1 MGLQIRTYVNG
12 EQKYLDLYGD
22 ENVTIDISFAEI
34 QDITKRNSAFTQE
47 FKVPGSNNNNEI
59 FNYFFEINSVPLDWN
74 PKRKFEAALI
84 YNGYEIF
91 NGNIRLNMV
100 TINVREKIYSVTFYA
115 SVGDLAANIGDK
127 ALCNVNTTS
136 LNHSIYDENVAGNLW
151 IDPSLHPTS
160 LLPSS
165 SSYINP
171 ITDGDVQYI
180 IGQRGY
186 DYTGSTF
193 GTIRDIN
200 TAQTP
205 ILEFSGTSGFFDNQF
220 SPMIPSYF
228 IPSIR
233 TRKLYELIVNQADYQ
248 IESYFFDTDY
258 FGRYYVPL
266 SFNTESPYMAQSK
279 TFKLEILNT
288 SGDTVPAGGSYFD
301 VINQL
306 AITTNE
312 FVFKAKELIVSD
324 ELGFNPVNPANYPT
338 EPLLSGFSD
347 YVFALPNSPN
357 NPITL
362 QIPFNWNW
370 TAPANPLGFTQIVA
384 KVKLY
389 LLTDITTTLIQARE
403 VAVENIIVN
412 TASGAT
418 SGIVT
423 INNSVDQVF
432 SYPNGT
438 ALYFVTVDWFGGP
451 ANVTRVSIKNTNNV
465 IVLPTTIELYKE
477 MGCDHKQIE
486 FIQNV
491 NRMFNLVVIPHPT
504 KPKTLIIE
512 PIVDWIGKGQQLDW
526 TDKVDYNS
534 PQTLRP
540 TTSIINGSIFTAN
553 KIDKDFVNTQYNT
566 KSNKIFGQNIIDL
579 GVDYKNATIPLT
591 QSLGQNTDYY
601 LDGVGEYEIALP
613 CYFVTKENNNNGRSV
628 FEYRPFRSLPRM
640 IFKSVPIP
648 SGNTGEG
655 PVFYRYARNSTPFTI
670 DGLTPMGDLQN
681 VNRLTTYP
689 YAISGFSH
697 YTTYD
702 ASTKFLDNELVY
714 PEVETQYDRYYR
726 DYVED
731 LTSEENKIYTCK
743 MYLTP
748 WDVSQLYANE
758 VIFIKNAKFRI
769 NKISNLSLIE
779 PDMCEVELVKLTRD
793 YTPTPTLFYDLV
805 DCDDSCNIIH
815 SNTDLNYLLW
825 AFEGKYVAIGTDFL
839 STKRYKVIRTDYNQD
854 YTYEN
859 VWFTIGTTVNGINP
873 NDYNVYWNYKIYNSC
888 TASTQTHTLT
898 PYNDFSGRTNEC
910 VEMYIE
916 NTGVTVSVFTFT
928 NCTGGTQTY
937 ILGPSV
943 STTICGRY
951 GTFQGDGFIFCP
963 ELINPDCSGVLPPYP
978 NTLNWYF
985 DSDLG
990 AYDAN
995 ITNPRL
1001 EIRQQL
1007 TGQEIVNVI
1016 SFSSGVTTFYS
1027 GYLDIET
1034 GFIYQNNAGSINN
1047 IAIVIGTSYGDDSY
1061 GRLDIPNPT
1070 VGTFYNLDVSPYLP
1084 ASGNIYVTIITY

>member
-1 MGLQIRTYVNG
+1 MGLQIRTYIDG
-12 EQKYLDLYGD
+12 KQRYLDLYGD
-22 ENVTIDISFAEI
+22 ENVTIDVSFAEI
-34 QDITKRNSAFTQE
+34 QDITKRNSAYTQE
-47 FKVPGSNNNNEI
+47 FKVPGTDNNSDI

-100 TINVREKIYSVTFYA
+100 TINIKEKIYSVTFYA

-127 ALCNVNTTS
+127 ALCNVDTSS
-136 LNHSIYDENVAGNLW
+136 LNHSLYDENVVFNLW
-151 IDPSLHPTS
+151 VDPSLHPTS
-160 LLPSS
+160 LLPTS

-171 ITDGDVQYI
+171 VTNGDVQYI
-180 IGQRGY
+180 LGQRGY
-186 DYTGSTF
+186 DYTGTTF

-200 TAQTP
+200 TTQTP
-205 ILEFSGTSGFFDNQF
+205 VLEFSGTPGFFDNQF
-220 SPMIPSYF
+220 TPMIPSYF

-266 SFNTESPYMAQSK
+266 SFNTESPYMAQAK
-279 TFKLEILNT
+279 PFKLEILNT
-288 SGDTVPAGGSYFD
+288 SGDTLLGGGAYFNID
-301 VINQL
+301 EVTGPI
-306 AITTNE
+306 TNE
-312 FVFKAKELIVSD
+312 FVFKSKELITD
-324 ELGFNPVNPANYPT
+324 EFGFNPVNAADYPSDP
-338 EPLLSGFSD
+338 ELSGFSE

-357 NPITL
+357 NPISL
-362 QIPFNWNW
+362 QIDFDWDW
-370 TAPANPLGFTQIVA
+370 TAEAEPLGATDIA
-384 KVKLY
+384 ALVKLY
-389 LLTDITTTLIQARE
+389 ALQNVTPTLVVAKELAIQAILVDTFIGPQTGTTT
-403 VAVENIIVN
+403 
-412 TASGAT
+412 
-418 SGIVT
+418 
-423 INNSVDQVF
+423 INHTVDQIIY
-432 SYPNGT
+432 YPNG
-438 ALYFVTVDWFGGP
+438 AGLYFVSVEWVLGP
-451 ANVTRVSIKNTNNV
+451 ATVTRVKTRSTNNV
-465 IVLPTTIELYKE
+465 IVLPQTIELHKE
-477 MGCDHKQIE
+477 MGCDQKQIE

-491 NRMFNLVVIPHPT
+491 NRMFNLVVVPHPI

-512 PIVDWIGKGQQLDW
+512 PIVDWIGKGRQLDW
-526 TDKVDYNS
+526 TSKVDYNS

-540 TTSIINGSIFTAN
+540 TTSLINGSIFAAN

-601 LDGVGEYEIALP
+601 LDSVGEYEVALP

-640 IFKSVPIP
+640 VFKSVPIP
-648 SGNTGEG
+648 SGNTGAD
-655 PVFYRYARNSTPFTI
+655 PIFYRYARNSTPWTI
-670 DGLTPMGDLQN
+670 EGIVSMGDLQN

-689 YAISGFSH
+689 FAISGFSH

-726 DYVED
+726 DYIED

-769 NKISNLSLIE
+769 NRISNLSLIE

-805 DCDDSCNIIH
+805 SCDNDCDIIH

-825 AFEGKYVAIGTDFL
+825 AFEGKSVDIGFL
-839 STKRYKVIRTDYNQD
+839 SSFKKYKVIRTDYNQD

-859 VWFTIGTTVNGINP
+859 VWFTTQRTINGTNPTDYYVN
-873 NDYNVYWNYKIYNSC
+873 WNYKVYNSC
-888 TASTQTHTLT
+888 TASTQTHTLS

-910 VEMYIE
+910 VDMYIQ
-916 NTGVTVSVFTFT
+916 NTGTTVSSFTFT
-928 NCTGGTQTY
+928 NCTGGTQSY
-937 ILGPSV
+937 ILGPSLI
-943 STTICGRY
+943 TRICGLY
-951 GTFQGDGFIFCP
+951 GSFKGDTFRFCP
-963 ELINPDCSGVLPPYP
+963 EMVSPDCSGVLPPYP

-995 ITNPRL
+995 ITTP
-1001 EIRQQL
+1001 EL
-1007 TGQEIVNVI
+1007 TVVQALDSSILVNAT
-1016 SFSSGVTTFYS
+1016 SFTSGITTFYS
-1027 GYLDIET
+1027 GYLNIDAS
-1034 GFIYQNNAGSINN
+1034 FVYQNIAGSINN
-1047 IAIVIGTSYGDDSY
+1047 IAIVAGSSYGDDSY
-1061 GRLDIPNPT
+1061 GRLNIPSPS
-1070 VGTFYNLDVSPYLP
+1070 VGTLYNLSFGHYFP
-1084 ASGNIYVTIITY
+1084 ASGNLYVTIITY